1 MGSARGVQQCGRGP
15 GPSWWGYRGVPQGF
29 EDRKGC
35 HGAPCSGNSSSGLHA
50 EEGACSRV
58 SVPLGCACAPGVR
71 VCAPGVRVCTWGA
84 RVRLGPRTLPAVR
97 SALTWFPGLPVSWP
111 QEDGSSAHV
120 SCSPLSGG
128 SHWDLPPLQF
138 CPLDISPWPPPSMS
152 QAGFSIFILKQ
163 PLLRVLCSRDLSELT
178 RALGLWDWNDDADDV
193 STKP

>member
-1 MGSARGVQQCGRGP
+1 MFWKQQQWLARGGG
-15 GPSWWGYRGVPQGF
+15 SLLSGV
-29 EDRKGC
+29 R
-35 HGAPCSGNSSSGLHA
+35 APA
-50 EEGACSRV
+50 
-58 SVPLGCACAPGVR
+58 VR
-71 VCAPGVRVCTWGA
+71 VCAPG
-84 RVRLGPRTLPAVR
+84 GPAPPWTLPAVG

-138 CPLDISPWPPPSMS
+138 CPLDISPWPPPSVS

-193 STKP
+193 STKPRSHLDVFWEETWGRLTVLWVPLPTCPEQASRVLAASLSVVLEGWLPW